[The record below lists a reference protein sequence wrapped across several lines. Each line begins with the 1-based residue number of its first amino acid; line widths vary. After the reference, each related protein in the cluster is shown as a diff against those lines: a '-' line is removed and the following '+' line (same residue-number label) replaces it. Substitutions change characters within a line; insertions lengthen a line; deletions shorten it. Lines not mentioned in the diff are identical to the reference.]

1 MGPSWG
7 ARLVIRRALAVLTLA
22 IGTVAFA
29 AASAPV
35 DAGKS
40 RLTATFTQMNVPV
53 EGRFQRF
60 TGTVSYDAT
69 NVGASSAELSIDTSS
84 FDIGDDEYNAEVR
97 KKEWFDTRAHPSA
110 TFKSSAIRA
119 LAADRFE
126 ATGTLS
132 LKGKTQTVKAPVS
145 VKTEGGVRRFEGELP
160 ISRAA
165 FGLGDPEWNEV
176 LEDKVLVKFVVVVPA
191 S

>member
-1 MGPSWG
+1 MIRH
-7 ARLVIRRALAVLTLA
+7 RLAAVALA
-22 IGTVAFA
+22 IGTTAFA

-40 RLTATFTQMNVPV
+40 RITAIFTQMNVPV
-53 EGRFQRF
+53 EGRFSRF
-60 TGTVSYDAT
+60 TGSVSYDAA
-69 NVGASSAELSIDTSS
+69 NVGASSAELSIDTAS
-84 FDIGDDEYNAEVR
+84 FDIGDEEYNAEVR
-97 KKEWFDTRAHPSA
+97 KKEWFDTQAHPAA
-110 TFKSSAIRA
+110 TFKSSAIRP
-119 LAADRFE
+119 LGADRFE

-145 VKTEGGVRRFEGELP
+145 VKTEGTSRRFEGELP

-165 FGLGDPEWNEV
+165 FGLGDAEWNEV
-176 LEDKVLVKFVVVVPA
+176 LEDKVVVKFVVVVPA